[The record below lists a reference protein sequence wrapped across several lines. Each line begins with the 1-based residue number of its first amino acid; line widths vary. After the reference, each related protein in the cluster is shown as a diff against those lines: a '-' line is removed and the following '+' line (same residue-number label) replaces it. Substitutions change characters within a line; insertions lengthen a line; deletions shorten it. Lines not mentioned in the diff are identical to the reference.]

1 MQRFQMELHVTLLA
15 AKPTAYQKYQI
26 SVQRARLLLM
36 EIINNKYCSAL
47 RSAASTK
54 GLIILS
60 YFKRNT
66 HMQLLS
72 TDNRN
77 VALFRIFT
85 CIDFNLTCTNNNNNK
100 LFIMNCVYV
109 FFFFISLYV
118 VAFCPCIVCNFSM
131 RFISKLIIVQMNSE
145 HLRLTSQI
153 ALEIHMPQQH

>member
-109 FFFFISLYV
+109 FFFHFIERCCFLPMY
-118 VAFCPCIVCNFSM
+118 C
-131 RFISKLIIVQMNSE
+131 VQF
-145 HLRLTSQI
+145 LD
-153 ALEIHMPQQH
+153 ALHFKINYCANEF